1 MNYWGFKILDYIDR
15 LAKLVLERMAQ
26 NDRNKLENDPVQ
38 WFDDHFDGGLRD
50 DNDKAETNKTDD
62 RPDKG

>member
-1 MNYWGFKILDYIDR
+1 MMHLWKLLDFIERVLRKIVETR
-15 LAKLVLERMAQ
+15 RQ
-26 NDRNKLENDPVQ
+26 NDRDKLENDPAK
-38 WFDDHFDGGLRD
+38 WFDDHFDSGLRD